1 MANQALF
8 AELPKGSISEI
19 ITRRITDALLRGEL
33 KPGDKIPTEMEFSEK
48 LKVSRNAVREAVKGL
63 AAFGVLEV
71 RRSEGTFVVKEYN
84 QKLLAPLLYGLILS
98 YHSIKELLE
107 FKLGIAASLLY
118 LAILNASEEEIRELR
133 RRGEAFRAVMRE
145 NPVNID
151 QAYEASL
158 TFNKYL
164 SGMTHNC
171 MQERLGE
178 IVDQIATFT
187 RRKAI
192 EVSIERGMPEVLP
205 DNYLEEVALLERRE
219 KESVAQFMDQRLKIW
234 QNLLM

>member
-84 QKLLAPLLYGLILS
+84 QKLLDPLLYGLILS
-98 YHSIKELLE
+98 DHSIKELLE

-219 KESVAQFMDQRLKIW
+219 KESVA
-234 QNLLM
+234 NLWISGSRFGRIF

>member
-1 MANQALF
+1 
-8 AELPKGSISEI
+8 
-19 ITRRITDALLRGEL
+19 
-33 KPGDKIPTEMEFSEK
+33 MEFSEK

-84 QKLLAPLLYGLILS
+84 QKLLDPLLYGLILS
-98 YHSIKELLE
+98 DHSIKELLE

>member
-1 MANQALF
+1 MCSSDL
-8 AELPKGSISEI
+8 
-19 ITRRITDALLRGEL
+19 
-33 KPGDKIPTEMEFSEK
+33 
-48 LKVSRNAVREAVKGL
+48 
-63 AAFGVLEV
+63 
-71 RRSEGTFVVKEYN
+71 
-84 QKLLAPLLYGLILS
+84 PLLYGLILS
-98 YHSIKELLE
+98 DHSIKELLE

>member
-84 QKLLAPLLYGLILS
+84 QKLLDPLLYGLILS
-98 YHSIKELLE
+98 DHSIKELLE

-205 DNYLEEVALLERRE
+205 DNYLE
-219 KESVAQFMDQRLKIW
+219 
-234 QNLLM
+234 

>member
-84 QKLLAPLLYGLILS
+84 QKLLDPLLYGLILS
-98 YHSIKELLE
+98 DHSIKELLE